1 MEMSKK
7 PTSLLMLK
15 QLATE
20 YSKKYDELIQA
31 SRGCPQKTFIHQLEQ
46 HSELTT
52 QQFRM
57 AQHLLLEAPGSQEK
71 SLQDATQTIFRCFDE
86 MRLLFQVVV
95 EQFSDSSLS

>member
-1 MEMSKK
+1 MSKK
-7 PTSLLMLK
+7 PNSLLMLK

-20 YSKKYDELIQA
+20 YSKKHNELIQA
-31 SRGCPQKTFIHQLEQ
+31 SRDCSAKTFIRQLEQ

-57 AQHLLLEAPGSQEK
+57 AQQLLLEAPGNQEK

-95 EQFSDSSLS
+95 EQFSASKSS